1 MATNE
6 ADSEQVAALLK
17 EAIAVLQDSLKRSD
31 LPAEHR
37 PGLRRTLAVLRR
49 QLSKVETC
57 RHRESKTRRR
67 CLRTAVGALLD
78 LISEIHR
85 P

>member
-37 PGLRRTLAVLRR
+37 SA
-49 QLSKVETC
+49 ED
-57 RHRESKTRRR
+57 TRRPEA
-67 CLRTAVGALLD
+67 TALQSGNLSAQGKQDQAALPTD
-78 LISEIHR
+78 SR
-85 P
+85 GSAS